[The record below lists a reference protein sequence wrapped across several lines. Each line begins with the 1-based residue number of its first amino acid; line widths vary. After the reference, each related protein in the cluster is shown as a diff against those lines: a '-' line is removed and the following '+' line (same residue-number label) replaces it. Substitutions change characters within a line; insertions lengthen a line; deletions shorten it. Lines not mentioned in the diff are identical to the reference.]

1 MAQTLNRVTLI
12 GYLGRDPE
20 VRDIATG
27 QVVNISLATS
37 EIWTDRNG
45 EKREWVEWHQVAIA
59 NEKLGNLALERLR
72 KGSRVYV
79 EGQLQTRRWM
89 DDEGTERDRKSTRL
103 NSSHANISYAVFC
116 LKKKKNML
124 KVAIG
129 TK

>member
-27 QVVNISLATS
+27 QAVNISLATS
-37 EIWTDRNG
+37 ELWTDRNG
-45 EKREWVEWHQVAIA
+45 EKREWVEWHQVTIA

-89 DDEGTERDRKSTRL
+89 DDEGTERSLTGVVIPK
-103 NSSHANISYAVFC
+103 YG
-116 LKKKKNML
+116 
-124 KVAIG
+124 G
-129 TK
+129 TLLIL

>member
-20 VRDIATG
+20 VRDITGG

-45 EKREWVEWHQVAIA
+45 ERREWVEWHQVAIT
-59 NEKLGNLALERLR
+59 NEKLSSLAMERLR
-72 KGSRVYV
+72 KGSRVYI

-89 DDEGTERDRKSTRL
+89 DDEGTERSQVGVVVPKYGGKL
-103 NSSHANISYAVFC
+103 II
-116 LKKKKNML
+116 L
-124 KVAIG
+124 
-129 TK
+129 